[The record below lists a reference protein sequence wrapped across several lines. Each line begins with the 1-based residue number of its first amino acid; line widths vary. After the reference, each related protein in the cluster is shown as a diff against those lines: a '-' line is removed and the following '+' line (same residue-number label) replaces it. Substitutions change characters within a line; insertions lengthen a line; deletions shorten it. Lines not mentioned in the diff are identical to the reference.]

1 MVSVMG
7 VMTIVTGVMIFVMG
21 IVTIVMGVMTI
32 NIGVMIATVF
42 WSLSEQDDDDLDGG
56 EGIWTRRD
64 MGEGC
69 SCLEKVQQ
77 LKSFLRDDPSE
88 GWIASAN
95 QKPGF
100 NPAGQW
106 EAFIFRDNFAS
117 GQFVSVIC
125 NLQLADAK
133 EAELWYIREWVK
145 GLCSYIFQ
153 NEPFFKHWRS
163 HYL

>member
-1 MVSVMG
+1 MIFFMG

-32 NIGVMIATVF
+32 NIGVMIATEEKSCSTVF
-42 WSLSEQDDDDLDGG
+42 WWLSEQDDDDLDGG

-133 EAELWYIREWVK
+133 ESELWYIREWVK

-153 NEPFFKHWRS
+153 KEPFF
-163 HYL
+163 